1 MLLAGA
7 PADLRVVLVLGGFD
21 GVFHQ
26 VDEDL
31 PQVDG
36 VGADVAQR
44 LLQVEFEVLFAV
56 EFGDLSQERVE
67 LEVLPPG
74 FQRFGDLAEVG
85 DDLLHGFD
93 LVDDGAGRFGK
104 DLLVFFVGKFVGEAV
119 L

>member
-1 MLLAGA
+1 M
-7 PADLRVVLVLGGFD
+7 PADLRGVLVLGGFY
-21 GVFHQ
+21 GVFHE

-31 PQVDG
+31 SQVHR
-36 VGADVAQR
+36 VGADVAEGVV
-44 LLQVEFEVLFAV
+44 QVEGQVLFAV

-67 LEVLPPG
+67 LEILSSG
-74 FQRFGDLAEVG
+74 FQGFRDLAKVG

-104 DLLVFFVGKFVGEAV
+104 DLLVVFVGEFVGKAF